1 VASLNIKQSLDMNFA
16 TATHPMPPDA
26 ELWGSSIQK
35 PYPTGAWWLNFV
47 LPGAP
52 YPAAS
57 YPYAVKAQNDGLAIS
72 YSATRRMVR
81 QKLYADVFAPG
92 THDTLLQLQ
101 TSTMLVVK
109 SSTNAHSCKC
119 KAVQRRSIN
128 RMCGVCHV
136 CSTRHAISA
145 IV

>member
-101 TSTMLVVK
+101 TMHY
-109 SSTNAHSCKC
+109 ARCKEFC
-119 KAVQRRSIN
+119 RCAQLQVQS
-128 RMCGVCHV
+128 G
-136 CSTRHAISA
+136 TA
-145 IV
+145 

>member
-1 VASLNIKQSLDMNFA
+1 
-16 TATHPMPPDA
+16 MPPDA
-26 ELWGSSIQK
+26 ELWGKNIQN

-57 YPYAVKAQNDGLAIS
+57 YPYAVKAQNDGLAVS

-92 THDTLLQLQ
+92 MLAFIQYS
-101 TSTMLVVK
+101 TSTIY
-109 SSTNAHSCKC
+109 SCSC
-119 KAVQRRSIN
+119 
-128 RMCGVCHV
+128 
-136 CSTRHAISA
+136 
-145 IV
+145 